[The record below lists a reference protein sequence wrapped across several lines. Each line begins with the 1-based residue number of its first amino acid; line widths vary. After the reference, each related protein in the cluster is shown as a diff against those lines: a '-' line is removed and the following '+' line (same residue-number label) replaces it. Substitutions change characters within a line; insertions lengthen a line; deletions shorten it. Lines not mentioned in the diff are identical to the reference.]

1 MPPASSATIY
11 RIGLAD
17 GACRSALALLTLR
30 TEAMEGVRAAN
41 VTSENQLVLVA
52 EEGVELFEDLI
63 KTIVRAGLDPLTT
76 SVTAF
81 EREPALSESG
91 TAE

>member
-1 MPPASSATIY
+1 MLPAPSTIIY

-30 TEAMEGVRAAN
+30 AEALEGVRAAS
-41 VTSENQLVLVA
+41 VTADNQLVLVA
-52 EEGVELFEDLI
+52 EEGADLFEDLI
-63 KTIVRAGLDPLTT
+63 KTIVRAGLDPLAT

-81 EREPALSESG
+81 ERESA
-91 TAE
+91 